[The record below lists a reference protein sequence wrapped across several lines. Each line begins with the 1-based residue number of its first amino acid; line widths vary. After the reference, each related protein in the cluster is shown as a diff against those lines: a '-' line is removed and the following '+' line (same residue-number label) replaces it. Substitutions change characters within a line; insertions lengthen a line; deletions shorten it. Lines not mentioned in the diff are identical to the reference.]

1 MEIIYDN
8 KTIKKQ
14 CTKYTE
20 AQKKFNKDVAE
31 KLYSTLNFIDNASC
45 LMDIK
50 NMPMYNLHPLKG
62 KRKGTYAIDLGR
74 RLGYRLIIV
83 PLDDDENEWDTKNET
98 EIYKSTKI
106 ILALEVTNH
115 YE

>member
-1 MEIIYDN
+1 MDIIYDN
-8 KTIKKQ
+8 KTVEKQ
-14 CTKYTE
+14 CTDYTQ
-20 AQKKFNKDVAE
+20 AQKKLNKQVAE
-31 KLYSTLNFIDNASC
+31 KLHSTINFIDNSTC

-50 NMPMYNLHPLKG
+50 NMPMYRLHALKG
-62 KRKGTYAIDLGR
+62 DRKGSYAIDLGK

-83 PLDDDENEWDTKNET
+83 PLDNSKNRWDTTDENK
-98 EIYKSTKI
+98 IFKSTKI

>member
-8 KTIKKQ
+8 KRIKKQ
-14 CTKYTE
+14 CESFKA
-20 AQKKFNKDVAE
+20 AQKDLNKLVAE
-31 KLYSTLNFIDNASC
+31 KLHSTINFIDNATC

-50 NMPMYNLHPLKG
+50 NMPMYKLHALKG
-62 KRKGTYAIDLGR
+62 DRKGTYAIDLGR

-83 PLDDDENEWDTKNET
+83 PLDENKNEWTTTDENT
-98 EIYKSTKI
+98 IYKSTKI

>member
-1 MEIIYDN
+1 MDIIYDN
-8 KTIKKQ
+8 KTVEKQ
-14 CTKYTE
+14 CTNYTA
-20 AQKKFNKDVAE
+20 AQKKLNKQVAE
-31 KLYSTLNFIDNASC
+31 KLHSAINFIDNSTC

-50 NMPMYNLHPLKG
+50 NMPMYRLHALRG
-62 KRKGTYAIDLGR
+62 DRKGSYAIDLGK

-83 PLDDDENEWDTKNET
+83 PLDNSKNRWDTTDENK
-98 EIYKSTKI
+98 IFKSTKI